1 MLINP
6 DESIH
11 AQAQDNNNQ
20 NAGEDAIQHI
30 AIFCP
35 NQVIAK
41 TTLGGNPLPYHGAAD
56 AVGGRYFQSGN
67 QGDHG

>member
-11 AQAQDNNNQ
+11 TQAQDNNNQ

-30 AIFCP
+30 AIF
-35 NQVIAK
+35 
-41 TTLGGNPLPYHGAAD
+41 D
-56 AVGGRYFQSGN
+56 A
-67 QGDHG
+67 